1 MTRPESQSDP
11 ARSSPPLEPG
21 RIARA
26 QRGSDQAGWIRWLP
40 GLQTLRSYQSAWL
53 RHDIVAGLVL
63 TTMLVPVGIA
73 YAVASG
79 VPGIYGLYATIIP
92 LLAYA
97 LFGPSR
103 ILVLGPDSSLAA
115 VILAVVLPLSGGDP
129 TRAIALAAMMA
140 IVSGTVCILAG
151 VARLGFVTELLS
163 KPIRYGYMN
172 GIALTVL
179 ISQLPKIFGF
189 SIESDGPVRN
199 LLAIARAVLDD
210 RANWTAFLVG
220 AGTLAVILLL
230 KGSKRV
236 PGILIAVVGA
246 TIVVGALDLAA
257 RAGVS
262 VLGSLPQGLPA
273 FAIPWIT
280 SADIG
285 PVLVGGLAVALVSFA
300 DTSVLS
306 RSFAARTKT
315 YVDPNQEMVGLGAA
329 NVAAGFF
336 QGFPISSSSSRTP
349 VAEAAGAR
357 TQLTGVVG
365 ALSVALLLLVA
376 PDLLQ
381 HLPSSALAAVVIAS
395 AIGLIE
401 VTDLGRIFR
410 IQRWEFWLS
419 IVCTVGVAVFGAIP
433 GIGLAI
439 VIAVIEFLWDG
450 WRPYSAVLGRAEGLE
465 GYHDIQR
472 YPDARLIPGLVLF
485 RWDAPL
491 FFANA
496 ELFRDRVLDAVAASP
511 TPVRWVVVAAEP
523 VTSVDVTAAD
533 IVAELDET
541 LDAAGIELCFAE
553 MKDPV
558 KDKLKR
564 FGLFLRLG
572 QETFFPTVEAA
583 ISRYLETH
591 PSAAEHLQVEQVRR
605 EQSLTRRVLDP
616 TNLRDSHRIPE
627 GLAGNVAKRLH
638 CKVRETQENSM
649 KQEAIDRGVSLAALA
664 LTSSSNCACLGARSV
679 SPL

>member
-1 MTRPESQSDP
+1 MSDSVS
-11 ARSSPPLEPG
+11 SSPLPEPG
-21 RIARA
+21 RIAYQA
-26 QRGSDQAGWIRWLP
+26 KSADQTGWGRWLP
-40 GLQTLRSYQSAWL
+40 GLRTLRGYQMGWL

-79 VPGIYGLYATIIP
+79 VPGIYGLYATIVP

-129 TRAIALAAMMA
+129 LRAVALAGMMSV
-140 IVSGTVCILAG
+140 VSGTVCILAG

-179 ISQLPKIFGF
+179 ISQVPKLFGF
-189 SIESDGPVRN
+189 SIESDGPLKSVW
-199 LLAIARAVLDD
+199 AIATAVLDGKT
-210 RANWTAFLVG
+210 NWTTFMVG
-220 AGTLAVILLL
+220 AGTLAVIQLL
-230 KGSKRV
+230 KGNKRL
-236 PGILIAVVGA
+236 PGILIAVVAA
-246 TIVVGALDLAA
+246 TVVVGVLDLAA
-257 RAGVS
+257 RAEVS

-273 FAIPWIT
+273 FAIPWIIT
-280 SADIG
+280 ADIV
-285 PVLVGGLAVALVSFA
+285 PVLIGGCAVALVSFA

-306 RSFAARTKT
+306 RVYAARTHT
-315 YVDPNQEMVGLGAA
+315 YVDPNQEMVGLGVA
-329 NVAAGFF
+329 NLAAGFF
-336 QGFPISSSSSRTP
+336 QGFPVSSSSSRTP

-365 ALSVALLLLVA
+365 ALAVALLLVA
-376 PDLLQ
+376 PDVLQ
-381 HLPSSALAAVVIAS
+381 NLPTSALAAVVIAS

-401 VTDLGRIFR
+401 VTDLRRIYR

-419 IVCTVGVAVFGAIP
+419 IVCTVSVAVLGAIP
-433 GIGLAI
+433 GIGMAI

-450 WRPYSAVLGRAEGLE
+450 WRPYSAVLGRVDGVK
-465 GYHDIQR
+465 GYHDIKR

-496 ELFRDRVLDAVAASP
+496 ELFQDRVLSEVTTSP
-511 TPVRWVVVAAEP
+511 TPVSWLVVAAEP
-523 VTSVDVTAAD
+523 VTSVDVTSAD
-533 IVAELDET
+533 MLAELDEI
-541 LDAAGIELCFAE
+541 LHASGIELCVAE

-564 FGLFLRLG
+564 FGLFARLG
-572 QETFFPTVEAA
+572 ETAFFPTMGAA
-583 ISRYLETH
+583 VSRYLEIH
-591 PSAAEHLQVEQVRR
+591 PVDWVDWE
-605 EQSLTRRVLDP
+605 
-616 TNLRDSHRIPE
+616 
-627 GLAGNVAKRLH
+627 
-638 CKVRETQENSM
+638 
-649 KQEAIDRGVSLAALA
+649 DRG
-664 LTSSSNCACLGARSV
+664 R
-679 SPL
+679 

>member
-1 MTRPESQSDP
+1 MSDP
-11 ARSSPPLEPG
+11 DASPVAPQPG
-21 RIARA
+21 RIAHRDT
-26 QRGSDQAGWIRWLP
+26 RDDRRRWGRWLP
-40 GLQTLRSYQSAWL
+40 GLRTLRHYQMAWL

-79 VPGIYGLYATIIP
+79 VPGIYGLYATIVP

-129 TRAIALAAMMA
+129 HRAVALAGMMA
-140 IVSGTVCILAG
+140 IVSGAVCILAG
-151 VARLGFVTELLS
+151 IARLGFVTELLS

-179 ISQLPKIFGF
+179 ISQLPKFFGF
-189 SIESDGPVRN
+189 SIESEGPLRN
-199 LLAIARAVLDD
+199 LWAIATAVLEGKT
-210 RANWTAFLVG
+210 NWATFAIGAVTLV
-220 AGTLAVILLL
+220 VILLL
-230 KGSKRV
+230 KPYKRV

-246 TIVVGALDLAA
+246 TVAVGVLDLGA

-280 SADIG
+280 TADIV
-285 PVLVGGLAVALVSFA
+285 PVLIGGCAVAMVSFA

-306 RSFAARTKT
+306 RVYAARTQT
-315 YVDPNQEMVGLGAA
+315 YVDPNQEMVGLGVA
-329 NVAAGFF
+329 NLAAGFF

-349 VAEAAGAR
+349 VAEAAGAK
-357 TQLTGVVG
+357 TQLTGIVG
-365 ALSVALLLLVA
+365 ALTVALLLLVA

-381 HLPSSALAAVVIAS
+381 NLPTSALAAVVIAS

-401 VTDLGRIFR
+401 ITDLRRIYR

-419 IVCTVGVAVFGAIP
+419 IVCTVGVAVFGAIE

-450 WRPYSAVLGRAEGLE
+450 WRPYSAVLGRADGVQ
-465 GYHDIQR
+465 GYHDLKR

-496 ELFRDRVLDAVAASP
+496 ELFHDRVLDAVAASP
-511 TPVRWVVVAAEP
+511 TPVSWLVIAAEP
-523 VTSVDVTAAD
+523 VTSVDVTSAD
-533 IVAELDET
+533 MLAELDET
-541 LDAAGIELCFAE
+541 LQAAGIELCLAE

-564 FGLFLRLG
+564 FGLFARLG
-572 QETFFPTVEAA
+572 ESAFFPTLGTAVN
-583 ISRYLETH
+583 SYLATH
-591 PSAAEHLQVEQVRR
+591 PVDWVDWKEEER
-605 EQSLTRRVLDP
+605 
-616 TNLRDSHRIPE
+616 
-627 GLAGNVAKRLH
+627 
-638 CKVRETQENSM
+638 
-649 KQEAIDRGVSLAALA
+649 
-664 LTSSSNCACLGARSV
+664 
-679 SPL
+679 